1 MDLDTGDSCFSEE
14 VFECIEEAAVTPS
27 VERTYWRDGSLC
39 REVLPAVHHQP
50 AGLTYRQR
58 NEARPDSANQIQT
71 TVACI
76 ASGFH
81 NVYYHWL
88 LDFLPQL
95 LLAKRCRLPVESIVV
110 PRLSF
115 QYQWDSI
122 AALGLSEVV
131 LEREPSLLEGDTLTM
146 AISRSTQGLTPSP
159 WVIPELRRAFLSPI
173 TLDLNLNGG
182 QIGSEPAKSFYVSR
196 KRSANRSVLN
206 EHRLISPPI
215 VDGMEAIC
223 SEDYS
228 FSDQVKLFTSAKV
241 IIGPHGSGLANM
253 VFSDPG
259 ALVIELAGPRCGT
272 PCFAR
277 LAQMCGHR
285 HVTIENP
292 RIAYRGML
300 DRFMAAL
307 HDKFCKWDFEVDVG
321 HVQKAIDFEMS
332 SQ

>member
-14 VFECIEEAAVTPS
+14 VFECLEKAAVTPS
-27 VERTYWRDGSLC
+27 GERIYWRDGSLC
-39 REVLPAVHHQP
+39 RELLPAVHHQP

-58 NEARPDSANQIQT
+58 NETQPGSANDIRS

-76 ASGFH
+76 ASRFH

-88 LDFLPQL
+88 FDFLPQL
-95 LLAKRCRLPVESIVV
+95 LLAKRGRIPVESIVV

-131 LEREPSLLEGDTLTM
+131 SEREHSQLEGDILTM

-159 WVIPELRRAFLSPI
+159 WVIPELRRAFLSPV
-173 TLDLNLNGG
+173 TPELDLNGG
-182 QIGSEPAKSFYVSR
+182 QFDSAPARSIYVSR
-196 KRSANRSVLN
+196 KRCANRAVLN

-215 VDGMEAIC
+215 FDGMEAIC
-223 SEDYS
+223 SEDYL
-228 FSDQVKLFTSAKV
+228 FSDQVRLFASAKV

-253 VFSDPG
+253 VFADPG

-292 RIAYRGML
+292 RIAYRGRL

-307 HDKFCKWDFEVDVG
+307 HDKFCKWDFEVDLG

-332 SQ
+332 RR